1 MHLNIV
7 EETEWD
13 AAGELGY
20 VIQAAQN
27 MRIHYFNAIVLG
39 VHRSDIQDG
48 YRFITAIFCRIG
60 VSVWGDDPNSIFC
73 IANIV
78 LLLSPTKATNTL

>member
-13 AAGELGY
+13 AARELGY

-27 MRIHYFNAIVLG
+27 MIIIYFNAL
-39 VHRSDIQDG
+39 
-48 YRFITAIFCRIG
+48 A
-60 VSVWGDDPNSIFC
+60 
-73 IANIV
+73 
-78 LLLSPTKATNTL
+78 

>member
-1 MHLNIV
+1 MKIIDNDSHYRVCPQCMSNFSRLRQITALNNASIDKMHLKIV

-27 MRIHYFNAIVLG
+27 MKILYFNVPVA
-39 VHRSDIQDG
+39 Q
-48 YRFITAIFCRIG
+48 
-60 VSVWGDDPNSIFC
+60 W
-73 IANIV
+73 
-78 LLLSPTKATNTL
+78 